1 MSNLGELI
9 GTNTDAVS
17 AAGAGLG
24 LLADFSGVLPGFISL
39 FSGIGHADNQVQKS
53 LDKLTSEVKGLAGQT
68 GAGQLLEQFRAV
80 DDYVAPALTVFD
92 DLRNLLTAQLD
103 AGSAEEHVL

>member
-1 MSNLGELI
+1 MQDSDSSP
-9 GTNTDAVS
+9 TSPAYCP
-17 AAGAGLG
+17 A
-24 LLADFSGVLPGFISL
+24 LLL

-103 AGSAEEHVL
+103 AGSAENHHMTASIA